1 MPPLM
6 MWTVASPPGG
16 ATPIM
21 PITRTGMLTSV
32 VDPRWSHVPSATS
45 KTEIGEAR
53 MVCRSRACWIPVK
66 LALAL
71 ADGQVVDRGVA
82 PPHKAVFVE
91 FPILVAVGPE
101 PVIRIVAPF
110 IGEPDADSIA
120 LPGPQLLDQ
129 PIVQLLGP
137 LARQKRDDLLAPV
150 QELGAIAP
158 IAVHGIGKCH
168 ALGIARIPSI
178 FGTAY
183 LQDGGVARERRQ
195 WRARVGHLR
204 LHRRQPAA
212 AISMARR
219 YMVIAAS
226 GVFEPACA

>member
-21 PITRTGMLTSV
+21 PIARTGMLTSV
-32 VDPRWSHVPSATS
+32 VDGPSTLPS

-53 MVCRSRACWIPVK
+53 MVRRSRAGRIPVE

-71 ADGQVVDRGVA
+71 LDGQVVDRGEA
-82 PPHKAVFVE
+82 PPHEAVLVE
-91 FPILVAVGPE
+91 FPVLVAIGPE

-110 IGEPDADSIA
+110 VGEPDGDPIA

-129 PIVQLLGP
+129 PVIKFLGP
-137 LARQKRDDLLAPV
+137 FPRQKRDDRLAPV

-158 IAVHGIGKCH
+158 MTVHGIGQRH
-168 ALGIARIPSI
+168 LLGIARIPAILGASD
-178 FGTAY
+178 
-183 LQDGGVARERRQ
+183 LQDGSVARERRQ
-195 WRARVGHLR
+195 GRARIGHLR
-204 LHRRQPAA
+204 LRRNQSAA
-212 AISMARR
+212 ARSMARR

-226 GVFEPACA
+226 GVL